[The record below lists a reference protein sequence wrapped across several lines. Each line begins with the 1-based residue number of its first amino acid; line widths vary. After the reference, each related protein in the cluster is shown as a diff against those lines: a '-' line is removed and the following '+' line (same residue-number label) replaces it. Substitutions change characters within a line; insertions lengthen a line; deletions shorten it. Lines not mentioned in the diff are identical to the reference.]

1 MSRDLVVLR
10 PEGLYCEAG
19 GFFIDPWRPVDRA
32 VITHAHAD
40 HARTGHR
47 RYLAAGEARE
57 VMHARLGRVSLQTLQ
72 WGESITQGDVRVS
85 LFPAGHILGSAQVRI
100 EHRGEVWVV
109 SGDYK
114 LEADPTCTAFEPVRC
129 DTFITESTFGLP
141 VYRWRPDAQT
151 MAEIAS
157 WWADNAARGRAS
169 VLLCYAL
176 GKAQRIQAG
185 LARAQGL
192 AGPIVVHGAVAA
204 VNAAYREAGVSLPV
218 TCGATDWRRAAGGEA
233 PLVLAPPSA
242 AGSPWLSRFG
252 DASLA
257 FASGWMRVRGARRRR
272 ALDRGFVLSDH
283 ADWLGL
289 MQAIEASGAR
299 RVIVTHGFEAAIVRH
314 LSERGIAAHALRTE
328 FGGEAGAESDGGI
341 PGDASPGDV
350 SLAAGSAST
359 LEGAARHPSSEA
371 PAAESA
377 APEDRASA
385 IPLAQAVNRRT
396 S

>member
-1 MSRDLVVLR
+1 MRSELVVLR

-19 GFFIDPWRPVDRA
+19 GFYIDPWRPVDRA

-47 RYLAAGEARE
+47 RYLAAEPARE
-57 VMHARLGRVSLQTLQ
+57 VMHARLGRISLQTLQ

-114 LEADPTCTAFEPVRC
+114 LEADPTCAAFEPVRC
-129 DTFITESTFGLP
+129 ETFITESTFGLP
-141 VYRWRPDAQT
+141 VYRWQPDAQT
-151 MAEIAS
+151 MAEIAR
-157 WWADNAARGRAS
+157 WWADNAAGGRAS
-169 VLLCYAL
+169 VLFCYAL

-185 LARAQGL
+185 LAGAQAL
-192 AGPIVVHGAVAA
+192 AGPIVIHGAVAA
-204 VNAAYREAGVSLPV
+204 VNAAYREAGVSLPE
-218 TCGATDWRRAAGGEA
+218 TRTATDWRRTEGAGA

-252 DASLA
+252 EASLA

-283 ADWLGL
+283 ADWPGL

-314 LSERGIAAHALRTE
+314 LSERGITAQALRTE
-328 FGGEAGAESDGGI
+328 FGGEAGAESDGE
-341 PGDASPGDV
+341 V
-350 SLAAGSAST
+350 
-359 LEGAARHPSSEA
+359 
-371 PAAESA
+371 AAESVSRDEIS
-377 APEDRASA
+377 PASA
-385 IPLAQAVNRRT
+385 ATEPAPRQAH
-396 S
+396 